1 MCIVGCV
8 NIAFYAEPVTTSLC
22 VYLPVYI
29 VLCACLC
36 MCVSVCLLCVY
47 VYVCVCL
54 CVRTY
59 AHIYVHGCTF
69 KGQCVGIEAV
79 QVVVNI
85 TSLLTMIRM
94 PCGMP
99 QNHSVP

>member
-1 MCIVGCV
+1 MCM
-8 NIAFYAEPVTTSLC
+8 S
-22 VYLPVYI
+22 VYV
-29 VLCACLC
+29 C
-36 MCVSVCLLCVY
+36 VCLSVVCVCVY
-47 VYVCVCL
+47 VYVCVFVCAYV
-54 CVRTY
+54 CT
-59 AHIYVHGCTF
+59 YVHGCTF